1 MRIFWLGFVSKVMR
15 RSRNDS
21 TLCGRSK
28 GQRKKYMTN
37 ESDSR
42 SDTEVHRVSTTSER
56 VQRVRRN
63 RDRNVATILAIVA
76 IGLILIILVVW
87 RWKRSSAEAEQ
98 EVTPV
103 VSVKV
108 AKAEKGSIAA
118 QVTAVGTIWPR
129 EKADVGAKISA
140 QIRKMSLL
148 KNKVVHAGEVIAVLE
163 SRDLQ
168 AQRAEAV
175 AALNEARANERSLV
189 TGTIPKTNAED
200 QKALSDARAK
210 VNTTRAI
217 YQRRL
222 TLYERGGI
230 SKKDLEQS
238 QLDLTTAED
247 ELRLEEQTVAL
258 RARSL
263 NPNDRALA
271 AARTAQAQQHLAT
284 LDAQLG
290 YATIRSPIT
299 GIVTDQFQYE
309 GEFASAGGKLVTIAD
324 TSSVIVKAPFAD
336 TVAAQ
341 LKVGDAA
348 KVLPT
353 DTSAEEMNGQIT
365 LLGRSTD
372 PASRTVEVW
381 VTLGNGDGKLRA
393 NGAAQVTVFANSKND
408 AIIVPASAVTLET
421 SNANEGTVMVVD
433 AQNVAHETKVTAGV
447 RTPDKMEI
455 VEGLQG
461 GETVVIEGNYAL
473 PDGTKVEFGEHKKK
487 EGEEKKDQGEEKK
500 DEK

>member
-1 MRIFWLGFVSKVMR
+1 MKKPE
-15 RSRNDS
+15 SRGDW
-21 TLCGRSK
+21 
-28 GQRKKYMTN
+28 
-37 ESDSR
+37 ESDVVVKNQ
-42 SDTEVHRVSTTSER
+42 DPDNIHNANAEVDPVLVEQHRRRRARIVR
-56 VQRVRRN
+56 QRNLVLI
-63 RDRNVATILAIVA
+63 VGAVGLVTLALI
-76 IGLILIILVVW
+76 ILIIW
-87 RWKRSSAEAEQ
+87 RWKTSSAEAET
-98 EVTPV
+98 EVTPT

-108 AKAEKGSIAA
+108 VKAEKGNIAA
-118 QVTAVGTIWPR
+118 QVSAVGTIWPR

-140 QIRKMSLL
+140 QIKQMSLL
-148 KNKVVHAGEVIAVLE
+148 KNKVVRAGEVIAVLE

-200 QKALSDARAK
+200 QKALFDARAK
-210 VNTTRAI
+210 VNNARATFE
-217 YQRRL
+217 RRRVL
-222 TLYERGGI
+222 FQKGGI
-230 SKKDLEQS
+230 SQKDLEAS
-238 QLDLTTAED
+238 QLELTTAED
-247 ELRLEEQTVAL
+247 ELRLQEQTISL

-271 AARTAQAQQHLAT
+271 AARTAQAEQRVAT
-284 LDAQLG
+284 LDAQLS

-324 TSSVIVKAPFAD
+324 TSTVIVKAPFSD

-341 LKVGDAA
+341 LKAGDPAA
-348 KVLPT
+348 VLPT
-353 DTSAEEMNGQIT
+353 DTSAEEMKGQIT
-365 LLGRSTD
+365 LLGRSSD
-372 PASRTVEVW
+372 PTNRTVEVW

-393 NGAAQVTVFANSKND
+393 NGAAQVTVFANSKDD
-408 AIIVPASAVTLET
+408 AIVVPATAVTLEA

-433 AQNVAHETKVTAGV
+433 AQNVAHETKVTVGI
-447 RTPDKMEI
+447 RTAEKIEI

-473 PDGTKVEFGEHKKK
+473 PDGTKVEIATE
-487 EGEEKKDQGEEKK
+487 EEKK
-500 DEK
+500 DEGDED